1 MRGLFPAVVLA
12 LVLLVPVSVRADS
25 PQSTVE
31 RHVNAVLAVLKAT
44 DMDDETKREKLRVL
58 SDEVFDFTVLSRG
71 TLGKNWKQMS
81 ASQRTE
87 FVLLF
92 RKLLEKTYL
101 DRAFEYQDERVVLKG
116 EKMFSKNRSEVRSTV
131 ISGQNE
137 IPVDYR
143 LVLRK
148 GQWRVYDVVVEG
160 VSLVKNY
167 RTQFREILVDRTPED
182 LLAIL
187 RDKTRDI

>member
-1 MRGLFPAVVLA
+1 MRRLLPAVVLA

-71 TLGKNWKQMS
+71 TLGKNWKRMS
-81 ASQRTE
+81 DSQRTE
-87 FVLLF
+87 FVSLF

-116 EKMFSKNRSEVRSTV
+116 EKMFSRNRSEVRSTV

-137 IPVDYR
+137 VPVDYR

-182 LLAIL
+182 LLVIL

>member
-1 MRGLFPAVVLA
+1 MRRVFLAGVLA
-12 LVLLVPVSVRADS
+12 LSVLFPVLALADS
-25 PQSTVE
+25 PRATVE

-44 DMDDETKREKLRVL
+44 DMDEETKRERLRSL

-71 TLGKNWKQMS
+71 TLGKTWKRMS

-87 FVLLF
+87 FVTLF

-116 EKMFSKNRSEVRSTV
+116 EKMFSNNRSEVRSTV

-148 GQWRVYDVVVEG
+148 GAWRVYDVVVEG

-167 RTQFREILVDRTPED
+167 RTQFREILVKKTPED
-182 LLAIL
+182 LLVIL
-187 RDKTRDI
+187 RDKTKDI

>member
-1 MRGLFPAVVLA
+1 MRRLLPAVVLA

-71 TLGKNWKQMS
+71 TLGKNWKRMS
-81 ASQRTE
+81 DSQRTE
-87 FVLLF
+87 FVSLF

-116 EKMFSKNRSEVRSTV
+116 EKMFSRNRSEVRSTV

-182 LLAIL
+182 LLVIL